1 MYFYLSSKRSLE
13 LKLYESKFIFNFS
26 KQDNF
31 MKDRKEDKLDLE
43 NLQNDVGNGNKILF
57 EDKEVSAEVKDD
69 PGLIPTD
76 LPVLP
81 LKDIVI
87 YPYMIFPIL
96 AGRESTIKA
105 IDKSIES
112 DKYILLVTQLDAK
125 IEDPTFE
132 NLYQTG
138 TVAKILQ
145 VLRLPNGLIKV
156 LVDGIVPATVTK
168 FHSNSF
174 IKAKV
179 SIKFNELK
187 EDTELKGLIRQATK
201 KFKEYV
207 NSNETIPNE
216 SIVAY
221 DNIKESDR
229 KLYYI
234 ASTLLV
240 DVEKKQRLLEI
251 DDLHKQYYEVLF
263 LLTSELEILHI
274 EKDID
279 AKIYTEMQKNQRKFI
294 VQEQIRILQDEL
306 GEGVELDPDLIK
318 IREQIEKSG
327 MTDIILEKAM
337 EEFNKLRKTPQ
348 MSPDFGVIRNYLEW
362 MVSVPWN
369 KFTNDNFD
377 LDHAKKILDE
387 DHYDLEKPKERILEL
402 IAVLKLLKEKGI
414 HKSPKG
420 QILCLVGPPGVGKT
434 SLGKSIARA
443 INRKFTRLSVGGV
456 KDEAEI
462 RGHRRTYIG
471 SMPGKIIQAM
481 KKTGTS
487 NPVILIDEIDKMS
500 NDYRGDPSSAMLE
513 VLDPEQNNTFN
524 DHYLDVDY
532 DLSNVLFIT
541 TANVQYNIPLPLQD
555 RMETIEMRSYLDFE
569 KVQIAQRHILP
580 KEIAEHGL
588 DSDEIKFSDKIILKM
603 IQEYTREAG
612 VRSLEREISSI
623 IRKVAKEKVSEKKK
637 KKETIVVT
645 DELVEKYLGVRKYS
659 KTVTDKSEVAKIG
672 SVYGL
677 AWTSMGGDILTVD
690 VTVMKG
696 SNKITLTGKLGDIM
710 KESAL
715 AGLSYIKSKA
725 KKFKIPINF
734 FKDHEIHIHLPE
746 GAIPKDGPSAGIT
759 MIMAMLSAITKNPA
773 RTDVAM
779 TGEITLRGNTLP
791 IGGLNE
797 KLLAALRHD
806 IKKVLIPKEN
816 EKNLAEIP
824 KEIIDNLTIIPVSDV
839 SGCIEYVFGKKKI
852 IFKE

>member
-1 MYFYLSSKRSLE
+1 
-13 LKLYESKFIFNFS
+13 
-26 KQDNF
+26 

-43 NLQNDVGNGNKILF
+43 NLQDDVGSGNKILF

-174 IKAKV
+174 IKAQV
-179 SIKFNELK
+179 SVKFNELK

-234 ASTLLV
+234 ASTLIV
-240 DVEKKQRLLEI
+240 DVNKKQRLLEI

-318 IREQIEKSG
+318 IREKIEKSG
-327 MTDIILEKAM
+327 MSDNILEKAM
-337 EEFNKLRKTPQ
+337 DEFNKLR
-348 MSPDFGVIRNYLEW
+348 
-362 MVSVPWN
+362 
-369 KFTNDNFD
+369 
-377 LDHAKKILDE
+377 
-387 DHYDLEKPKERILEL
+387 
-402 IAVLKLLKEKGI
+402 
-414 HKSPKG
+414 
-420 QILCLVGPPGVGKT
+420 
-434 SLGKSIARA
+434 
-443 INRKFTRLSVGGV
+443 
-456 KDEAEI
+456 
-462 RGHRRTYIG
+462 
-471 SMPGKIIQAM
+471 
-481 KKTGTS
+481 
-487 NPVILIDEIDKMS
+487 
-500 NDYRGDPSSAMLE
+500 
-513 VLDPEQNNTFN
+513 
-524 DHYLDVDY
+524 
-532 DLSNVLFIT
+532 
-541 TANVQYNIPLPLQD
+541 
-555 RMETIEMRSYLDFE
+555 
-569 KVQIAQRHILP
+569 
-580 KEIAEHGL
+580 
-588 DSDEIKFSDKIILKM
+588 
-603 IQEYTREAG
+603 
-612 VRSLEREISSI
+612 
-623 IRKVAKEKVSEKKK
+623 
-637 KKETIVVT
+637 
-645 DELVEKYLGVRKYS
+645 
-659 KTVTDKSEVAKIG
+659 
-672 SVYGL
+672 
-677 AWTSMGGDILTVD
+677 
-690 VTVMKG
+690 
-696 SNKITLTGKLGDIM
+696 
-710 KESAL
+710 
-715 AGLSYIKSKA
+715 
-725 KKFKIPINF
+725 
-734 FKDHEIHIHLPE
+734 
-746 GAIPKDGPSAGIT
+746 
-759 MIMAMLSAITKNPA
+759 
-773 RTDVAM
+773 
-779 TGEITLRGNTLP
+779 
-791 IGGLNE
+791 
-797 KLLAALRHD
+797 
-806 IKKVLIPKEN
+806 
-816 EKNLAEIP
+816 
-824 KEIIDNLTIIPVSDV
+824 
-839 SGCIEYVFGKKKI
+839 
-852 IFKE
+852 